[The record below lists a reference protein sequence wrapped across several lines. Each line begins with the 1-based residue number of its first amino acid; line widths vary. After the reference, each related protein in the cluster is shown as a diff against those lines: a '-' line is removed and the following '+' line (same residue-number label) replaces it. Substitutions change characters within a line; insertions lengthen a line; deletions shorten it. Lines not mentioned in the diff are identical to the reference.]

1 MKNYK
6 YFNLVK
12 LHDMKKTIITIF
24 SVLLVVLS
32 YTSISVSS
40 NHLISSNES
49 SLENNNLWAV
59 LITVGE
65 PKLDDKNAG
74 DLYNILI
81 NSGWPE
87 SNIYYLR
94 ENEATKE
101 AILSISNWLN
111 VHGVKENDL
120 VLFYFSMHGGKKDD
134 VPPLDEPDNMD
145 EFIIPYKNDKKGENI
160 IDEELTP
167 MFEEIKTEKLVIIFE
182 SCYSGGMI
190 DGAND
195 LKKTGRIVIT
205 STNVNET
212 SYPYSL
218 FFSKKGFLF
227 AYYLIKGLDGRAD
240 KNNDGF
246 ISAEESYE
254 YTKIYTIK
262 KSTIYAYLLFIFH
275 KTLLNHIQHPQI
287 YDGWP
292 SEENNEEQLKI
303 IAIS

>member
-1 MKNYK
+1 
-6 YFNLVK
+6 
-12 LHDMKKTIITIF
+12 MKKSIITIF
-24 SVLLVVLS
+24 TALLVVLS
-32 YTSISVSS
+32 YTTISVSS
-40 NHLISSNES
+40 NHLISSNEP

-74 DLYNILI
+74 DLYNILT
-81 NSGWPE
+81 NNGWPKD
-87 SNIYYLR
+87 NIYYLR

-101 AILSISNWLN
+101 AILSISDWLN
-111 VHGVKENDL
+111 AHGVQENDL

-134 VPPLDEPDNMD
+134 VPPLDEPDGMD
-145 EFIIPYKNDKKGENI
+145 EFIIPYKNDEKGENI
-160 IDEELTP
+160 LDEELTP
-167 MFEEIKTEKLVIIFE
+167 MFEAINTEKLVIIFE

>member
-1 MKNYK
+1 
-6 YFNLVK
+6 
-12 LHDMKKTIITIF
+12 MKKTIITILT
-24 SVLLVVLS
+24 VLLAILS

-40 NHLISSNES
+40 NHQLSSKEG

-81 NSGWPE
+81 SNGWPE
-87 SNIYYLR
+87 SNIYCLR

-111 VHGVKENDL
+111 DHGVQENDL

-134 VPPLDEPDNMD
+134 VQPLDEPDNID
-145 EFIIPYKNDKKGENI
+145 EFIIPYKNDEKGDNI
-160 IDEELTP
+160 LDEELTP
-167 MFEEIKTEKLVIIFE
+167 MFEAINTEKLVIIFE

-218 FFSKKGFLF
+218 FFSKNGFLF
-227 AYYLIKGLDGRAD
+227 AYYLIKGLDGKAD

-246 ISAEESYE
+246 ISAEESFE
-254 YTKIYTIK
+254 YTRTYTIK
-262 KSTIYAYLLFIFH
+262 RSTIYAYLLFIFH

>member
-1 MKNYK
+1 MLTAS
-6 YFNLVK
+6 LVI
-12 LHDMKKTIITIF
+12 LPH
-24 SVLLVVLS
+24 
-32 YTSISVSS
+32 ISALVSS
-40 NHLISSNES
+40 NYIASYDKTTSENSNM
-49 SLENNNLWAV
+49 WAV

-74 DLYNILI
+74 DLYDILI
-81 NSGWPE
+81 DNGWSE

-94 ENEATKE
+94 ENGATKE
-101 AILSISNWLN
+101 EILNVSNWLN
-111 VHGVKENDL
+111 IHGVQEDDL
-120 VLFYFSMHGGKKDD
+120 VLFYFSMHGGKIVD
-134 VPPLDEPDNMD
+134 VPPLDEPDNVD
-145 EFIIPYKNDKKGENI
+145 EFMIPYKHDDENDDNI
-160 IDEELTP
+160 LDEELTP
-167 MFEEIKTEKLVIIFE
+167 MFDAIKTEKLVIIIE

-218 FFSKKGFLF
+218 FFSKNGFLF
-227 AYYLIKGLDGRAD
+227 AYYLIKGLGGKAD

-254 YTKIYTIK
+254 YTKTYTVK
-262 KSTIYAYLLFIFH
+262 RSTIYALLLFIFH

-292 SEENNEEQLKI
+292 SEEDNEKELVIFKI
-303 IAIS
+303 